1 MKFKKPYFWDLPKP
15 NIISYLLIPLT
26 LPIIIRN
33 FIFNYIKKKRSSKI
47 KTICVGNIYIGGT
60 GKTPLTIKIYEIL
73 NALNTKVA
81 TVKKNHFNQVDEQLL
96 LEKKTSLIVS
106 KTRESAIK
114 QGIDEK
120 YKILIFDDGLQE
132 TKIDYDLK
140 LVCFKSKVWIGNG
153 QYIPAGPLR
162 EKISSLKK
170 FDVVFLNGYS
180 DDYSNIEKQIKNV
193 NPNIKIFRTSYKITN
208 ISSYDLK
215 SKYLI
220 FSGIGNPD
228 NFKNILLKK
237 NFIII
242 DELIFPDHYNYNE
255 SDIHNILEKAK
266 NSNAKIITTEKD
278 FVKIPI
284 KFQKDINCL
293 NIDLKIL
300 EEVKLLN
307 FLKSKLNEKF

>member
-220 FSGIGNPD
+220 FSGIGTPYD
-228 NFKNILLKK
+228 FKDILLKN
-237 NFIII
+237 NFDITKQIT
-242 DELIFPDHYNYNE
+242 FPDHYNYKQKDLKKI
-255 SDIHNILEKAK
+255 SSIAK
-266 NSNAKIITTEKD
+266 KDNLKIITTEKD
-278 FVKIPI
+278 YMKIPDQF
-284 KFQKDINCL
+284 KKNINFL
-293 NIDLKIL
+293 AIDLLI
-300 EEVKLLN
+300 EEENKLINL
-307 FLKSKLNEKF
+307 LKEL